1 MNKLIDWSV
10 CAVCNMYLYVNSG
23 GAGENMTANTTRYQC
38 CSGLCI
44 DLLNMLSEK
53 IGLELDLFEVPDRKF
68 GSYDR
73 AAATVCS
80 MQTQRL
86 SNHNYDNNVVPLIG

>member
-1 MNKLIDWSV
+1 MIIVLHE
-10 CAVCNMYLYVNSG
+10 YLCG
-23 GAGENMTANTTRYQC
+23 GSAGENVTVNTTRYQC

-53 IGLELDLFEVPDRKF
+53 IGLELDLFEVPDHKF

-73 AAATVCS
+73 VGATVYSHIDC
-80 MQTQRL
+80 L
-86 SNHNYDNNVVPLIG
+86 LA

>member
-1 MNKLIDWSV
+1 MHDV
-10 CAVCNMYLYVNSG
+10 FMNSG
-23 GAGENMTANTTRYQC
+23 SAVDNTTANTTRYQC

-44 DLLNMLSEK
+44 DLLNMLSER

-73 AAATVCS
+73 VGATVCS
-80 MQTQRL
+80 L
-86 SNHNYDNNVVPLIG
+86 SDWLLA

>member
-1 MNKLIDWSV
+1 V
-10 CAVCNMYLYVNSG
+10 YGNSG
-23 GAGENMTANTTRYQC
+23 GAGENTTANTTRYQC

-73 AAATVCS
+73 VPATVGPRCLS
-80 MQTQRL
+80 GLAISAKKFIRL
-86 SNHNYDNNVVPLIG
+86 AFKTL